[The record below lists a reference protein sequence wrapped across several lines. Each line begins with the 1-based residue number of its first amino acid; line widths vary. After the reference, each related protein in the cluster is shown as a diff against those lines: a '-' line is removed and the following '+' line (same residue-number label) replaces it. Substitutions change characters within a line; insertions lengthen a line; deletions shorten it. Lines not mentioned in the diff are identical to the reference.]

1 MTRITYGMIN
11 ANVQRGIQ
19 ANAQRVDQ
27 SMTQLST
34 GKSIR
39 RPSDDPVGASM
50 ALQLR
55 TQLSKNDQYF
65 RNMEDGLGWLSTTET
80 SMGTGNGALQRARE
94 LAIQGANDT
103 YGAKERVYQRN
114 EVRGVLEEIVS
125 IANTNFKGEY
135 IFSGT
140 QTQVPPFS
148 LEKGTDLIRNVPD
161 ANGRALAAVPASL
174 QIFDVSRTDS
184 TTATGNPAAT
194 LVMPGSLVV
203 PGLTEGTDYVV
214 DYTAGTVT
222 FQTAAAQTLAAS
234 GTGITMSFERVRR
247 SELDLSGTVQREVQ
261 QDTIAQI
268 NVNADQAFGT
278 EAQGTAFEALIG
290 LMQGLHVNSGDE
302 IRASMQPLDDAMS
315 RFLNA
320 QTLAGSRTNRL
331 LFTETQNRDDKV
343 VLTAESSR
351 IEDVD
356 FAQVI
361 SEFQNRQQVYQASIQ
376 VGAKIIQP
384 TLSDYL

>member
-103 YGAKERVYQRN
+103 YGAKERAYQRN

-125 IANTNFKGEY
+125 IANTNFKGDY

-148 LEKGTDLIRNVPD
+148 LEKGSDLIRNVVD
-161 ANGRALAAVPASL
+161 ANGRALAAVPATL
-174 QIFDVSRTDS
+174 QLFDVSRTDS
-184 TTATGNPAAT
+184 TTASGNPAAT
-194 LVMPGSLVV
+194 LVVPGSLVV
-203 PGLTEGTDYVV
+203 SGLTEGTDYVV
-214 DYTAGTVT
+214 DYTAGTIT
-222 FQTAAAQTLAAS
+222 FQTPAAQALAA
-234 GTGITMSFERVRR
+234 GTGIAMSFERVRR
-247 SELDLSGTVQREVQ
+247 TELDLSGTVQREVQ
-261 QDTIAQI
+261 QDTVAQI

-278 EAQGTAFEALIG
+278 EAQGTAFSAIIG

-302 IRASMQPLDDAMS
+302 IRNSLQPLDDSMA
-315 RFLNA
+315 RFLSA

-331 LFTETQNRDDKV
+331 QFTESQNRDDKV

-376 VGAKIIQP
+376 VGSKIIQP
-384 TLSDYL
+384 TLADYL

>member
-19 ANAQRVDQ
+19 DNAQRVDQ

-65 RNMEDGLGWLSTTET
+65 RNVQDGLGWLSTTET
-80 SMGTGNGALQRARE
+80 SMSTGNSALQRARE

-103 YGAKERVYQRN
+103 YGAKERIYQRN

-125 IANTNFKGEY
+125 IANTNFKGDY

-148 LEKGTDLIRNVPD
+148 LEKGSDLIRNVVD
-161 ANGRALAAVPASL
+161 ANGRALGAVPASL
-174 QIFDVSRTDS
+174 QIFDTSRTDS
-184 TTATGNPAAT
+184 TTASGNPAAT
-194 LVMPGSLVV
+194 LVVPGSLVV
-203 PGLTEGTDYVV
+203 SGLTEGTDYVV
-214 DYTAGTVT
+214 NYSAGTIT
-222 FQTAAAQTLAAS
+222 FQTPAAQALAA
-234 GTGITMSFERVRR
+234 GVGIAMSFERIRR
-247 SELDLSGTVQREVQ
+247 SDLDLSGTVQREVQ
-261 QDTIAQI
+261 QDTTTQI

-278 EAQGTAFEALIG
+278 DAQGTTFEAMIG
-290 LMQGLHVNSGDE
+290 LMQGLHVNSGDQ
-302 IRASMQPLDDAMS
+302 IRASLQPLDDSLS
-315 RFLNA
+315 RFLSA
-320 QTLAGSRTNRL
+320 QTLAGSRTNQL
-331 LFTETQNRDDKV
+331 QFMVSQNRDSKV

-356 FAQVI
+356 FAKVI

>member
-55 TQLSKNDQYF
+55 TQISKNDQYF

-80 SMGTGNGALQRARE
+80 SMNTGNSALQRARE

-103 YGAKERVYQRN
+103 YGAKERAYQRN

-125 IANTNFKGEY
+125 LANTNFKGEY

-140 QTQVPPFS
+140 QTQVPPYS
-148 LEKGTDLIRNVPD
+148 MEKGTDLIGNVVD

-174 QIFDVSRTDS
+174 QIFDTSRTDS
-184 TTATGNPAAT
+184 TTASGNPAAT
-194 LVMPGSLVV
+194 LVVPGSLVV
-203 PGLTEGTDYVV
+203 SGLTEGTDYTV
-214 DYTAGTVT
+214 DYAAGTIT
-222 FQTAAAQTLAAS
+222 FQTPAAQALAA
-234 GTGITMSFERVRR
+234 GTGISMSFERVRR

-261 QDTIAQI
+261 QDIVAQV

-278 EAQGTAFEALIG
+278 VAQGTAFEAIIG

-302 IRASMQPLDDAMS
+302 IKASMQPLDDSMS
-315 RFLNA
+315 RFLSA

-331 LFTETQNRDDKV
+331 QFTETQNRDDKV

>member
-103 YGAKERVYQRN
+103 YGAKERAYQRN

-125 IANTNFKGEY
+125 IANTNFKGDY

-148 LEKGTDLIRNVPD
+148 LEKGTDLVRNVAD
-161 ANGRALAAVPASL
+161 ANGRALAAVPATFQL
-174 QIFDVSRTDS
+174 FDVSRTDS
-184 TTATGNPAAT
+184 TTASGNPAAT
-194 LVMPGSLVV
+194 LVVPGSLVV
-203 PGLTEGTDYVV
+203 SGLTEGTDYVV
-214 DYTAGTVT
+214 DYTAGTIT
-222 FQTAAAQTLAAS
+222 FQTPAAQALAA
-234 GTGITMSFERVRR
+234 GTGISMSFERVRR
-247 SELDLSGTVQREVQ
+247 TELDLSGTVQREVQ

-278 EAQGTAFEALIG
+278 EAQGTAFSAIIG
-290 LMQGLHVNSGDE
+290 LMQGLHVNSGAE
-302 IRASMQPLDDAMS
+302 IRDSLQPLDDSMA
-315 RFLNA
+315 RFLSA

-331 LFTETQNRDDKV
+331 QFTETQNRDDKV

-376 VGAKIIQP
+376 VGSKIIQP
-384 TLSDYL
+384 TLADYL

>member
-103 YGAKERVYQRN
+103 YGAKERAYQRN

-125 IANTNFKGEY
+125 IANTNFKGDY

-148 LEKGTDLIRNVPD
+148 LEKGTDLVRNVAD
-161 ANGRALAAVPASL
+161 ANGRALAAVPATL
-174 QIFDVSRTDS
+174 QLFDVSRTDS
-184 TTATGNPAAT
+184 TTASGNPAAT
-194 LVMPGSLVV
+194 LVIPGSLVV
-203 PGLTEGTDYVV
+203 SGLNEGTDYVV
-214 DYTAGTVT
+214 DYTAGTIT
-222 FQTAAAQTLAAS
+222 FQTPAAQALAA
-234 GTGITMSFERVRR
+234 GTGIAMSFERVRR
-247 SELDLSGTVQREVQ
+247 TELDLSGTVQREVQ

-278 EAQGTAFEALIG
+278 EAQGTAFSAIIG
-290 LMQGLHVNSGDE
+290 LMQGLHVNSGAE
-302 IRASMQPLDDAMS
+302 IRDSLQPLDDSMA
-315 RFLNA
+315 RFLSA

-331 LFTETQNRDDKV
+331 QFTETQNRDDKV

-376 VGAKIIQP
+376 VGSKIIQP
-384 TLSDYL
+384 TLADYL

>member
-103 YGAKERVYQRN
+103 YGAKERAYQRN

-125 IANTNFKGEY
+125 IANTNFKGDY

-148 LEKGTDLIRNVPD
+148 LEKGTDLVRNVLD
-161 ANGRALAAVPASL
+161 ANGRALAAVPATL
-174 QIFDVSRTDS
+174 QLFDVSRTDS
-184 TTATGNPAAT
+184 TTASGNPAAT
-194 LVMPGSLVV
+194 LVVPGSLAV

-214 DYTAGTVT
+214 DYTAGTIS
-222 FQTAAAQTLAAS
+222 FQTPAAQALAA
-234 GTGITMSFERVRR
+234 GVGISMSFERVRR
-247 SELDLSGTVQREVQ
+247 TELDLSGTVQREVQ
-261 QDTIAQI
+261 QDTITQI

-278 EAQGTAFEALIG
+278 EAQGTAFSAIIG
-290 LMQGLHVNSGDE
+290 LMQGLHVNSGAE
-302 IRASMQPLDDAMS
+302 IRDSLQPLDDSLS
-315 RFLNA
+315 RFLSA
-320 QTLAGSRTNRL
+320 QTLAGSRTNKL
-331 LFTETQNRDDKV
+331 QFTESQNRDDKV

>member
-103 YGAKERVYQRN
+103 YGAKERAYQRN

-125 IANTNFKGEY
+125 IANTNFKGDY

-148 LEKGTDLIRNVPD
+148 LEKGSDLVRNVAD
-161 ANGRALAAVPASL
+161 ANGRALAAVPATL
-174 QIFDVSRTDS
+174 QLFDVSRTDS
-184 TTATGNPAAT
+184 TTASGNPAAT
-194 LVMPGSLVV
+194 LVIPGSLVV
-203 PGLTEGTDYVV
+203 SGLTEGTDYVV
-214 DYTAGTVT
+214 DYTAGTIT
-222 FQTAAAQTLAAS
+222 FQTPAAQALAA
-234 GTGITMSFERVRR
+234 GTGIAMSFERVRR
-247 SELDLSGTVQREVQ
+247 TELDLSGTVQREVQ
-261 QDTIAQI
+261 QDTVAQI

-278 EAQGTAFEALIG
+278 EAQGTTFSAIID

-302 IRASMQPLDDAMS
+302 IRDSLQPLDDSMA
-315 RFLNA
+315 RFLSA

-331 LFTETQNRDDKV
+331 QFTESQNRDDKV

-376 VGAKIIQP
+376 VGSKIIQP
-384 TLSDYL
+384 TLADYL

>member
-103 YGAKERVYQRN
+103 YGAKERAYQRN

-125 IANTNFKGEY
+125 IANTNFKGDY

-148 LEKGTDLIRNVPD
+148 LEKGADLVRNVAD
-161 ANGRALAAVPASL
+161 ANGRALAAVPATFQL
-174 QIFDVSRTDS
+174 FDVSRTDS
-184 TTATGNPAAT
+184 TTASGNPAAT
-194 LVMPGSLVV
+194 LVVPGSLVV
-203 PGLTEGTDYVV
+203 SGLTEGTDYVV
-214 DYTAGTVT
+214 DYTAGTIT
-222 FQTAAAQTLAAS
+222 FQTPAAQALAA
-234 GTGITMSFERVRR
+234 GTGISMSFERVRR
-247 SELDLSGTVQREVQ
+247 TELDLSGTVQREVQ

-278 EAQGTAFEALIG
+278 EAQGTAFSAIIG
-290 LMQGLHVNSGDE
+290 LMQGLHVNSGAE
-302 IRASMQPLDDAMS
+302 IRDSLQPLDDSMA
-315 RFLNA
+315 RFLSA

-331 LFTETQNRDDKV
+331 QFTETQNRDDKV

-376 VGAKIIQP
+376 VGSKIIQP
-384 TLSDYL
+384 TLADYL

>member
-39 RPSDDPVGASM
+39 RPSDDPVGSSM

-103 YGAKERVYQRN
+103 YGAKERAYLRN
-114 EVRGVLEEIVS
+114 EARGVLEEVVS
-125 IANTNFKGEY
+125 IANTNFKGDY

-148 LEKGTDLIRNVPD
+148 MEKGTDLIRNVPD

-174 QIFDVSRTDS
+174 QIFDVSRTDA
-184 TTATGNPAAT
+184 TTASGNPAAT
-194 LVMPGSLVV
+194 LVVPGSLVV

-214 DYTAGTVT
+214 DYTAGTIR
-222 FQTAAAQTLAAS
+222 FQTPAAQALAA
-234 GTGITMSFERVRR
+234 GTGISMSFERVRR
-247 SELDLSGTVQREVQ
+247 SDLDLSGTVQREVQ
-261 QDTIAQI
+261 QDTVAQI
-268 NVNADQAFGT
+268 NVSADQAFGT
-278 EAQGTAFEALIG
+278 EAQGTVFSAIIG
-290 LMQGLHVNSGDE
+290 LMQGLHTNSGAE
-302 IRASMQPLDDAMS
+302 IRQSLQPLDDSLA
-315 RFLNA
+315 RFLSA

-331 LFTETQNRDDKV
+331 QFTETQNRDDKV

-376 VGAKIIQP
+376 VGSKIIQP
-384 TLSDYL
+384 TLADYL